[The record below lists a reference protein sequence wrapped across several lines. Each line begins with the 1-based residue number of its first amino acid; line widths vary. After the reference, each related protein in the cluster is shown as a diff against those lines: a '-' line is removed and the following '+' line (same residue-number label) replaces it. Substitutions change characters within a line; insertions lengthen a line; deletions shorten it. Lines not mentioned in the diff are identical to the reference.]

1 MTTPSDKWQ
10 ELEAKV
16 LRLVEDRNR
25 LLGENERLAHSL
37 LEREREVQ
45 ALRADLEN
53 QTVEKDRV
61 KQRINLLIEKIDG
74 LMASG

>member
-1 MTTPSDKWQ
+1 MTSDKWQ

-25 LLGENERLAHSL
+25 LRGENERLARAL
-37 LEREREVQ
+37 LEREQEVQ

-53 QTVEKDRV
+53 QTVEKGRV

>member
-1 MTTPSDKWQ
+1 MASDKWQ
-10 ELEAKV
+10 ELEAKIF
-16 LRLVEDRNR
+16 RLLEDRNS
-25 LLGENERLAHSL
+25 LLRENERLARSL
-37 LEREREVQ
+37 LDYEREMQ

-53 QTVEKDRV
+53 QNIEKGRV